1 MTTES
6 GTLIPAP
13 RNHRC
18 TRKVPG
24 AGGSPQALPLQT
36 RSTRAA
42 VMPEPRLQSSAGMG
56 PQRGSRSPLWRAVSQ
71 AGKFKRLT
79 PQDRNVFQAPTSWHT
94 SAAGQD
100 GGDWWVILVNPAL
113 QLHALPVSSSAS
125 PGPAQPRGQRLPT
138 VYLRSDESF
147 TFSLEKRKTQ
157 KSGAFLCTDASEG
170 ISSRFTLFCS
180 EGPRVPQPGP
190 HPFEAGRFSWLIGIP
205 CGPAPDLLI

>member
-13 RNHRC
+13 GNHRC

-42 VMPEPRLQSSAGMG
+42 VMPESRLQSSAGMG

-100 GGDWWVILVNPAL
+100 GGDWWVISVNPAV

-125 PGPAQPRGQRLPT
+125 PGPAQSRPSPAASGCPL
-138 VYLRSDESF
+138 F
-147 TFSLEKRKTQ
+147 TFAQMKVSLSLWRKEKPKSLARSSAQMPQ
-157 KSGAFLCTDASEG
+157 KGFL
-170 ISSRFTLFCS
+170 
-180 EGPRVPQPGP
+180 PGSP
-190 HPFEAGRFSWLIGIP
+190 YFVLKVQGFRSQDPTPLRPVDFPG
-205 CGPAPDLLI
+205 